1 MQKTTIKVGVK
12 TPFEFQVVCEYD
24 EAENMNDV
32 RKLTTD
38 EQYLVT
44 CFVRADRI
52 FAVEKTD
59 ARKVVARSLRNL
71 RAEFKNIKS
80 ASDLSAEQVA
90 KIQRLAQAELD
101 KFARTSERGAR
112 KTVLNMTQQMY
123 DSLDEATKA
132 SMTAQNIVFNIVDS
146 VDALLE
152 LNKKEGLMNK
162 VETASK

>member
-80 ASDLSAEQVA
+80 AADLSAEQIA

-146 VDALLE
+146 VDALLA
-152 LNKKEGLMNK
+152 LNKKEGLMHK

>member
-80 ASDLSAEQVA
+80 ANDLSAEQIA

-146 VDALLE
+146 VDALLA
-152 LNKKEGLMNK
+152 LNKKEGLMHK
-162 VETASK
+162 VETKSK